1 MNKQYRALTA
11 AELYAFER
19 LARRER
25 AKAQAQL
32 LADAGRWLKQVFT
45 AVALRPYAPR
55 PAKVV
60 RHA

>member
-1 MNKQYRALTA
+1 MNRQYRALTA
-11 AELYAFER
+11 AELYAFEQ

-32 LADAGRWLKQVFT
+32 LTDAGRWLKRVFT
-45 AVALRPYAPR
+45 AVAFRPYAPQ
-55 PAKVV
+55 AGKAV